1 VTLPRTLVPS
11 PRKRG
16 PAKVVLSTYI
26 PPEVSDA
33 VREMAVNE
41 GVTVAAFVT
50 AALEHYLAHP
60 RQVAGGGE
68 LTTPHAPVSPSREAV
83 EVTPPALVP
92 PPEPVPEPTSV
103 PVPVV
108 VRPTLAERIL
118 TPAPAPEP
126 PSAPKPKLSF
136 SERFRLHKST

>member
-33 VREMAVNE
+33 VRETAVNE

-60 RQVAGGGE
+60 RQVAGSGE
-68 LTTPHAPVSPSREAV
+68 LTTPHAPVSPREAV
-83 EVTPPALVP
+83 EVTPLALVP
-92 PPEPVPEPTSV
+92 PPEPVPEPASV
-103 PVPVV
+103 PVPV

-118 TPAPAPEP
+118 TPAPEPAP